1 MPRQAR
7 LGDAWTG
14 RCFAH
19 DHGPIAMSGWLVQ
32 GSAVCSS
39 DSFSEVRLGD
49 LAVGQCGHTGVVVTA
64 SSVVYD
70 DSIPVAEIGDR
81 VRGDID
87 GHIVE
92 GSLVSDFY

>member
-7 LGDAWTG
+7 LGDAWMG

-19 DHGPIAMSGWLVQ
+19 DGGPIAMTGWLVQ

-39 DSFSEVRLGD
+39 DGLSEVRLGD
-49 LAVGQCGHTGVVVTA
+49 LAVGRCGHTGVVVTA
-64 SSVVYD
+64 SSVVFD
-70 DSIPVAEIGDR
+70 DAIPVAEIGDR

-92 GSLVSDFY
+92 GSFVSDFY